1 MRAVEGST
9 FPHERANR
17 EDVQGHVARLIERHG
32 SYDGGEIARRILATG
47 SPTYKRA
54 FGKVVVGA
62 PLTDS
67 ETRALS
73 LTGASGGYAVPYT
86 LDPTIIPTSNGAV
99 NPLRQI
105 SRVETI
111 SGSNTWRGVS
121 SGAVTASRDAELSE
135 VSDDTPTLAQPE
147 VTVTKAAVFIP
158 FSTEVGQDWG
168 SLQSEMARLIQDAKD
183 TEEATGFVTGAGTTV
198 NPQGI
203 VTGATGTVAAGT
215 AAFTVAHLYALQ
227 EALAPR
233 FEPNARFIGHNA
245 QFNRVRQFDTSGG
258 ASLWEY
264 LGKGTPAELLGYPAH
279 KVSTMDS
286 VLTAGSELL
295 IFGDFSY
302 FLIVDRIGLDIE
314 LIPHLFGTTN
324 GRPTGQRGL
333 YATYRNSSKVLS
345 ASAFKT
351 LVTT

>member
-1 MRAVEGST
+1 MRSVEGST

-17 EDVQGHVARLIERHG
+17 EDVQGHVARLLERHG
-32 SYDGGEIARRILATG
+32 SVDGGEIARRILATG

-54 FGKVVVGA
+54 FGKTIAGQ
-62 PLTDS
+62 PLTDA

-73 LTGASGGYAVPYT
+73 LTGASGGFAVPYT
-86 LDPTIIPTSNGAV
+86 LDPTIIPTSNGQV

-105 SRVETI
+105 SRVESI
-111 SGSNTWRGVS
+111 SGSNTWQGVS
-121 SGAVTASRDAELSE
+121 AGAITASRDAELSE
-135 VSDDTPTLAQPE
+135 VSDDTPTLAQPQ
-147 VTVTKAAVFIP
+147 VTVTKATAFVP

-168 SLQSEMARLIQDAKD
+168 SLQTEMARLIQDAKD
-183 TEEATGFVTGAGTTV
+183 TEEATAFVTGAGSGV
-198 NPQGI
+198 NPEGI
-203 VTGATGTVAAGT
+203 ITGATGTVAAGT

-227 EALAPR
+227 EALPPR
-233 FEPNARFIGHNA
+233 FEPNARFLANNA
-245 QFNRVRQFDTSGG
+245 QYNRVRQLDTAGG

-279 KVSTMDS
+279 KVSTMSS
-286 VLTAGSELL
+286 VLTAGAA
-295 IFGDFSY
+295 IQVFGDFSY

-324 GRPTGQRGL
+324 GRPLGQRGL
-333 YATYRNSSKVLS
+333 YAYWRNSSKVLS
-345 ASAFKT
+345 ASAFKK